1 MDLKIPKKQVML
13 EKKLHALEKKL
24 REVNAAME
32 DQLGVLAELVKND
45 PDVFK
50 KAPRLERYAIGVGD
64 RYMVAGAWFA
74 GTMEEADKPKLAIE
88 RAIAWFAGIP
98 PVPPNAAE
106 AADALPNAAGGEGK
120 TADSDAESGKAADE
134 ASKLYF
140 RVHRST
146 CQTEP

>member
-1 MDLKIPKKQVML
+1 
-13 EKKLHALEKKL
+13 
-24 REVNAAME
+24 ME
-32 DQLGVLAELVKND
+32 GQLGVLAELVKND

-50 KAPRLERYAIGVGD
+50 KDPRLERYAIGVGD

-88 RAIAWFAGIP
+88 RAMGGQPLKLLAPAP
-98 PVPPNAAE
+98 VLPNAAESAAEAAPVPPNAAE

-146 CQTEP
+146 FQTEP